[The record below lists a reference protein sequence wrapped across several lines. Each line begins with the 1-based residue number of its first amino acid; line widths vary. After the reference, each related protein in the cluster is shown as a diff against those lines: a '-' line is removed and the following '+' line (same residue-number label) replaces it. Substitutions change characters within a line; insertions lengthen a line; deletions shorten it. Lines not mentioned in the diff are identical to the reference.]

1 MKISFPK
8 EEDGFKLY
16 PHEFCGISSFLLI
29 PQIDAKWTKKNL
41 FYRSLI
47 VDKKGNVLSSGF
59 PKFFNYGESTECYP
73 NPEKHKDWIVQ
84 EKLDGTLLICDFVN
98 GRFSMRTRGSSSYA
112 TQPNF
117 KDFEELISQYPGII
131 EHLKNNEHLSLLF
144 ELLTPNN
151 VIVIR
156 PEKIQFVF
164 LGAIDKTKLKVVS
177 NYKLDIDIPTPNEY
191 SFSKLTNILEAVKH
205 WKGQEGVVLIYNKGK
220 SRIKIKSNWYCW
232 LHKVKSRLNSDK
244 NLIELYV
251 TEGMPSED
259 KFYDIIKTNFD
270 YEIAEQLKKDI
281 ARIAKAGST
290 VNKSLDCA
298 RKLINDIRAI
308 ELRKRQAEMITQS
321 YSHTNSLLMP
331 IAFNLLD
338 NKAITN
344 DQLLKLMHFYVE
356 KS

>member
-1 MKISFPK
+1 
-8 EEDGFKLY
+8 
-16 PHEFCGISSFLLI
+16 
-29 PQIDAKWTKKNL
+29 
-41 FYRSLI
+41 
-47 VDKKGNVLSSGF
+47 
-59 PKFFNYGESTECYP
+59 
-73 NPEKHKDWIVQ
+73 
-84 EKLDGTLLICDFVN
+84 
-98 GRFSMRTRGSSSYA
+98 
-112 TQPNF
+112 
-117 KDFEELISQYPGII
+117 
-131 EHLKNNEHLSLLF
+131 
-144 ELLTPNN
+144 
-151 VIVIR
+151 
-156 PEKIQFVF
+156 
-164 LGAIDKTKLKVVS
+164 
-177 NYKLDIDIPTPNEY
+177 
-191 SFSKLTNILEAVKH
+191 
-205 WKGQEGVVLIYNKGK
+205 
-220 SRIKIKSNWYCW
+220 
-232 LHKVKSRLNSDK
+232 
-244 NLIELYV
+244 
-251 TEGMPSED
+251 MPSED